1 MHPVPE
7 EYAALSAA
15 VERSEQDRVPVSE
28 RCLRLFSSCRIFANL
43 LTNATHCP
51 FAIFCL
57 PVPPYACGAHA
68 TVVADVHA
76 LLPHASAAGR
86 TLCNLYNYDFLLCAQ
101 ALTALLAGRE
111 RRAAASLAL
120 HLLTVQ
126 TKLWTACQECDLCP
140 LGATCAGYLQPPYD
154 LSLLAVALSWNV
166 SRRGTADDAWS
177 SQLGPRRLLGRWLG
191 ANEPVLPVRPRPEI
205 RLTVFGGH
213 VECIH
218 INADHRCMQSGEA
231 APHMCSAS
239 VPDHFICGKSA
250 AVHREAL
257 QTMRRRVLPVLRL
270 MRKLRI

>member
-1 MHPVPE
+1 
-7 EYAALSAA
+7 
-15 VERSEQDRVPVSE
+15 
-28 RCLRLFSSCRIFANL
+28 
-43 LTNATHCP
+43 
-51 FAIFCL
+51 
-57 PVPPYACGAHA
+57 
-68 TVVADVHA
+68 VVADVHA

-86 TLCNLYNYDFLLCAQ
+86 TLCNLCNYDFLLCGQ
-101 ALTALLAGRE
+101 ALTAVLAGRE

-205 RLTVFGGH
+205 RLTVLGGH

-218 INADHRCMQSGEA
+218 INADHRCMQPGEA

-239 VPDHFICGKSA
+239 VPDHFDLWQICSGTPGGSA
-250 AVHREAL
+250 NDAPTGITRSSAHAKVANLIGVRPAPLLCESSIRSFFGTL
-257 QTMRRRVLPVLRL
+257 QAPMLPTSDRSS
-270 MRKLRI
+270 